1 MDNQQTE
8 QQAAKKRNI
17 IFAASSVAAVT
28 LVLMIAYLTLGK
40 VKSSQP
46 DSEAISQEQF
56 QATPELSA
64 NLQSECQESAAKLA
78 TLKSSEDLE
87 AEFKAH
93 VQNCREVYFSIESD
107 SPFRKEGMYA
117 DLAVDLSH
125 YFLKEN
131 KAKAIA
137 IMNFA
142 KSLKPWEFYLG
153 PVSCDSHH
161 VLDAYIESL
170 NLASEKNCVSM
181 SQYKEKLIPELTNKN
196 FEFLKSMLSNAEVV
210 WMGQPESDVGCP
222 EKISSVIDL
231 LRKLLPTTVTVDDP
245 RAEGADPLELSL
257 ALKNNGDEKVVLVFR
272 SENQCL
278 QIRSLLVPN
287 LEVVE

>member
-8 QQAAKKRNI
+8 QAAKKRTL
-17 IFAASSVAAVT
+17 IFAAIAVSAVT
-28 LVLMIAYLTLGK
+28 LVAAIAFVILSK
-40 VKSSQP
+40 VKNQQENSVGV
-46 DSEAISQEQF
+46 SQEQF
-56 QATPELSA
+56 QAAPELSA
-64 NLQSECQESAAKLA
+64 ALQSECQESAAKLA
-78 TLKSSEDLE
+78 TLKSNDELE
-87 AEFKAH
+87 AEFKSH
-93 VQNCREVYFSIESD
+93 VTNCREVYFSIEAESA
-107 SPFRKEGMYA
+107 FRKEGMYA

-125 YFLKEN
+125 YFSKEN
-131 KAKAIA
+131 KAKAMA
-137 IMNFA
+137 MMNFA

-170 NLASEKNCVSM
+170 NLPSEKTCISM
-181 SQYKEKLIPELTNKN
+181 AQYKEKLIPDLQKKN
-196 FEFLKSMLSNAEVV
+196 FNVLKSVLSNVDVV

-231 LRKLLPTTVTVDDP
+231 LNKLLPTTVTVEDP
-245 RAEGADPLELSL
+245 KTEESDPQELSL
-257 ALKNNGDEKVVLVFR
+257 ALKNNGEEKVVLVFR
-272 SENQCL
+272 AENQCL

>member
-1 MDNQQTE
+1 MDNQKTNP
-8 QQAAKKRNI
+8 AAKRKTL
-17 IFAASSVAAVT
+17 IFAVAAVVAVALVSAIAFVT
-28 LVLMIAYLTLGK
+28 LSK
-40 VKSSQP
+40 VKNQQENS
-46 DSEAISQEQF
+46 AVLSQEQF
-56 QATPELSA
+56 QAAPELSA
-64 NLQSECQESAAKLA
+64 ALQSECQESAAKLA
-78 TLKSSEDLE
+78 ALKSSEDLE
-87 AEFKAH
+87 AEFKSH
-93 VQNCREVYFSIESD
+93 VGNCREVYFSIEAE

-131 KAKAIA
+131 KDKAMA
-137 IMNFA
+137 MMNFA

-170 NLASEKNCVSM
+170 NLSSDKTCVSM
-181 SQYKEKLIPELTNKN
+181 AQYKEKLIPDLQNKN
-196 FEFLKSMLSNAEVV
+196 FNVLKSMLSNLDVV

-222 EKISSVIDL
+222 EKISSVIEL
-231 LRKLLPTTVTVDDP
+231 LNKLLPAAVTIEDP
-245 RAEGADPLELSL
+245 KTDETDPLQLSL
-257 ALKNNGDEKVVLVFR
+257 ALKNSGVEKVVLVFR